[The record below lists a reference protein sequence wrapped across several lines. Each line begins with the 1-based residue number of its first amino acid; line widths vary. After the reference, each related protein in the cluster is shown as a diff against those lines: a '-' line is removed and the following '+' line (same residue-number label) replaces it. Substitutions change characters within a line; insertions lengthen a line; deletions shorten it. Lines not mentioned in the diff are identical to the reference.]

1 MQAGSEEQPST
12 TSNSQP
18 GFKWAVPEELGI
30 PPDELRL
37 RLDFYHQ
44 AIEMTF
50 FEDENVTTK
59 VVSAM
64 DVAHALAGEL
74 SFGSGLLPPNAL
86 WWRSTRSGT
95 VVAIYEAPRIRILAL
110 QTDIKKPP
118 KRYKVP
124 LPGLIFICQPG
135 TPPWVYAV
143 KRKPTKETDNI
154 YAAPVANLFANG
166 RSCPGSHKY
175 PNRVADMVESFF
187 TSFFSPTAD
196 LHNRSVKFPQN
207 ILHLWEFLDKKKTFP
222 KDDLVKLGTVRD
234 LMNMEM

>member
-1 MQAGSEEQPST
+1 
-12 TSNSQP
+12 
-18 GFKWAVPEELGI
+18 
-30 PPDELRL
+30 LRL

-44 AIEMTF
+44 AVEMTF
-50 FEDENVTTK
+50 FENEAVTIK

-64 DVAHALAGEL
+64 DVAHALASEL

-86 WWRSTRSGT
+86 WWRSARSGT
-95 VVAIYEAPRIRILAL
+95 MVAVYEAPRIRILAM

-118 KRYKVP
+118 KRYKIP

-143 KRKPTKETDNI
+143 KKKPTKETDAI
-154 YAAPVANLFANG
+154 FAAPVANLFANG

-196 LHNRSVKFPQN
+196 LHGRSVKFPQN
-207 ILHLWEFLDKKKTFP
+207 VVHLWEFLDKKKRFP
-222 KDDLVKLGTVRD
+222 MDDLMKLGTIRD
-234 LMNMEM
+234 LMNMEI